1 MALLD
6 YLDTRSKNHII
17 FDFDNTIVSLQIDWS
32 RWFEGIEPEL
42 KGLDEEIFDAKR
54 EGKINLSQL
63 QNLYVEKF
71 GDSVRDKIIAHN
83 QKFEKTANGYEINQK
98 IIEDIRALKAH
109 KYLWTSNTRSTVV
122 PILNELGLIDSFEK
136 MITRSDVSF
145 VKPEIEGFEFIYD
158 PEIAKDEYLLVGDS
172 GSDEKAASKAGIDFY
187 KVTYFGDFSSL

>member
-6 YLDTRSKNHII
+6 YLDKYPKNHII

-42 KGLDEEIFDAKR
+42 INLDEEILKAKR
-54 EGKINLSQL
+54 EGKISLSQL

-71 GDSVRDKIIAHN
+71 GDNIRDKIIAHN
-83 QKFEKTANGYEINQK
+83 QEFEKAANGYKVNQK
-98 IIEDIRALKAH
+98 LVDDIHALKGC
-109 KYLWTSNTRSTVV
+109 KYLWTSNTRLTVV
-122 PILNELGLIDSFEK
+122 PILNEIGLFEEFEK

-145 VKPEIEGFEFIYD
+145 VKPEIEGFEFIYN

-172 GSDEKAASKAGIDFY
+172 GSDEKAAKRAGIDFY
-187 KVTYFGDFSSL
+187 KVTHFGDFASL